1 MKSITFPV
9 ALSLLASTLFS
20 LSGMAAEA
28 SGAGSADATAETA
41 PPADLSSTELQP
53 GPAAIVGNNVNIRAQ
68 ATINSEVVTQLQDG
82 TAVTVEEII
91 LRTSTKGQDPARW
104 AQITYPANA
113 MVWVHGGFI
122 NSADQTVKPGTLN
135 VRSGPGENYTVV
147 ATLKSGDV
155 IVATGSK
162 GDWISIAP
170 PAGARAFVAAKL
182 IKQTLETTEVAAAT
196 PLATNVTPSDP
207 EVTPVATT
215 TPIPEDVTPSDPE
228 VTSGATTTPEAETS
242 VSTWDPNTQTQ
253 RTDVVTF
260 TPLPD
265 ADPDA
270 PVDVEEEVIPR
281 VVQREGIVR
290 SFTSIQAPSFYKLV
304 SVDNG
309 KTINYLHTTTTNL
322 DLGRY
327 VGLHIVA
334 TGEESLD
341 ERWPNMPVLTLKRII
356 VLE

>member
-20 LSGMAAEA
+20 LSGLAAEA

-41 PPADLSSTELQP
+41 PPADLSSAELQP
-53 GPAAIVGNNVNIRAQ
+53 GPAAIVGDNVNVRAQ

-91 LRTSTKGQDPARW
+91 LRTNTKGQDPARW

-113 MVWVHGGFI
+113 MVWLHGGFI
-122 NSADQTVKPGTLN
+122 NPTDQTVKPGTLN
-135 VRSGPGENYTVV
+135 VRSGPGENYTIV
-147 ATLKSGDV
+147 ATLKAGDA
-155 IVATGSK
+155 IEATGSK
-162 GDWISIAP
+162 GDWVSIAP
-170 PAGARAFVAAKL
+170 PPGARAFVAAKL
-182 IKQTLETTEVAAAT
+182 LKQTLETTEVAA
-196 PLATNVTPSDP
+196 
-207 EVTPVATT
+207 VTPV
-215 TPIPEDVTPSDPE
+215 PEDVTPSEPE
-228 VTSGATTTPEAETS
+228 IAPEATATPEGETS
-242 VSTWDPNTQTQ
+242 VSTWDPDTQTQ

-270 PVDVEEEVIPR
+270 PVDVEEEIVPR
-281 VVQREGIVR
+281 IVQREGIVR

-304 SVDNG
+304 SADNG